1 MTKPLLPL
9 PIDEV
14 LPTFCH
20 AIGQNSSLVLQ
31 APPGAG
37 KTTRIPPALSRV
49 LGETT
54 GQVMMVQPRRLA
66 ARTAAYRIAQENEW
80 ELGRQVGYQVR
91 FERKGDHKSRIM
103 VVTEGVLLRKLQADP
118 CLSGVAAVVLDEF
131 HERRLDT
138 DLLLGMIR
146 RVQQTVRPELKLIVM
161 SATLDAEPIAK
172 FLQPCALITSQG
184 RSFPVEI
191 RHTKSPERGEW
202 LELLARTTVHALDK
216 HPGDILVFLP
226 GVGEIH
232 RLEQTL
238 ARQLDR
244 AEFDILPL
252 YADLS
257 IEQQDRAL
265 NASRK
270 RKIVLATNVAETSIT
285 IDGIVTVI
293 DCGLARVLRHDPE
306 VGLDKL
312 QLEPISQASA
322 TQRAG
327 RAGRT
332 APGICYRIWDE
343 VAQRTRPLFT
353 TPEVQAIDLASAVL
367 QLICWGER
375 DVLEFPWFE
384 KPRVEAVAQAIRLLE
399 LLGAVQQ
406 GSITSLGEKMAALPV
421 HPRLARML
429 VESQALGGMHQAAV
443 AAAILS
449 ERDPFNRRFSRGSS
463 DGRKPPTRHGV
474 RSSCDLMDRIE
485 ALEEY
490 RRSGR
495 EEFDVGT
502 LNPSAAKQVFRAADQ
517 LQRQCKV
524 GTETIADPD
533 ATGSE
538 WLGPALLAAFPDRL
552 AKRRDAGK
560 ARGLMVGGRGVR
572 ISEESNVQ
580 DAELFLCLVVSGDYQ
595 GDSQVRIASAVRP
608 EWLSGPSIREN
619 EELFFHPSQEQ
630 VVARKRRYWNDLLLH
645 ETPTSAS
652 DKEAV
657 ADLLFQSAVPAF
669 DRLFPKDDEAIGGL
683 VSRIRC
689 LRRWM
694 PELEIPEF
702 DAERLKK
709 ILHNLCFGRRSFT
722 ELRSG
727 PWREMIEAELT
738 PEQNQALQKH
748 APERIVL
755 PKGHRAKIVYEEDK
769 PPVLAARIQDF
780 FGWKDTPRIAA
791 GRIRL
796 QLHLLAPSQRCQQ
809 ITEDLAS
816 FWENTY
822 ETVRKELKRRY
833 PKHSWPEDP
842 RKVDPSDLGGSGGKT
857 RN

>member
-14 LPTFCH
+14 IPAFCH

-37 KTTRIPPALSRV
+37 KTTRIPPTLSRL
-49 LGETT
+49 LGDAS

-66 ARTAAYRIAQENEW
+66 ARTAAYRIAEENEW
-80 ELGRQVGYQVR
+80 ELGREVGYQVR

-118 CLSGVAAVVLDEF
+118 CLSGIAAVVLDEF

-161 SATLDAEPIAK
+161 SATLDAEPIAN
-172 FLQPCALITSQG
+172 FLQPSTLITSQG

-191 RHTKSPERGEW
+191 RYTKSPERGEW
-202 LELLARTTVHALDK
+202 LELLARTTLHAVDK
-216 HPGDILVFLP
+216 HPGDMLVFLP

-232 RLEQTL
+232 RLEQIL

-244 AEFDILPL
+244 ADFDILPL

-270 RKIVLATNVAETSIT
+270 RKLVLATNVAETSIT

-293 DCGLARVLRHDPE
+293 DSGLARVLRHDAE

-312 QLEPISQASA
+312 QLEPISQASS

-343 VAQRTRPLFT
+343 VAHRTRPLFT

-399 LLGAVQQ
+399 SLGAVQQ
-406 GSITSLGEKMAALPV
+406 GSITSLGEQMAALPV

-429 VESQALGGMHQAAV
+429 VESQVLGGMHQAAL

-449 ERDPFNRRFSRGSS
+449 ERDPFNRRFARGSG

-474 RSSCDLMDRIE
+474 RSNCDLMDRIE

-517 LQRQCKV
+517 LERQCHV
-524 GTETIADPD
+524 GTKAISDPT

-608 EWLSGPSIREN
+608 EWLIGPSITEN

-630 VVARKRRYWNDLLLH
+630 VVARKRRYWSDLLLH
-645 ETPTSAS
+645 ETPTAAS

-657 ADLLFQSAVPAF
+657 ADLLYQSAVPAF
-669 DRLFPKDDEAIGGL
+669 DRLFPKEDEGVGGL

-702 DAERLKK
+702 DTERLKE
-709 ILHNLCFGRRSFT
+709 ILHNLCFGRRSFA
-722 ELRSG
+722 ELKSA
-727 PWREMIEAELT
+727 PWREMIEAELA

-791 GRIRL
+791 GRVRL

-842 RKVDPSDLGGSGGKT
+842 RKVDPSDLGGPGGKS
-857 RN
+857 RS

>member
-1 MTKPLLPL
+1 MTKPLVPL

-14 LPTFCH
+14 IPAFCH
-20 AIGQNSSLVLQ
+20 AITQSSSVVLQ

-37 KTTRIPPALSRV
+37 KTTRIPPALSRL
-49 LGETT
+49 LGEEC
-54 GQVMMVQPRRLA
+54 GQVVMVQPRRLA

-80 ELGRQVGYQVR
+80 ELGREVGYQVR

-103 VVTEGVLLRKLQADP
+103 VVTEGVLLRKLQSDP
-118 CLSGVAAVVLDEF
+118 CLSGVSAVVLDEF

-161 SATLDAEPIAK
+161 SATLDAEPISN
-172 FLQPCALITSQG
+172 FLQPSALITSQG

-191 RHTKSPERGEW
+191 RYTKSPERGEW
-202 LELLARTTVHALDK
+202 LELLSRTTLQAVDK
-216 HPGDILVFLP
+216 HPGDMLVFLP

-232 RLEQTL
+232 RLEQML
-238 ARQLDR
+238 ARQLER
-244 AEFDILPL
+244 AEFEILPL

-265 NASRK
+265 NPSRK

-293 DCGLARVLRHDPE
+293 DSGLARVLRHDPE

-312 QLEPISQASA
+312 QLEPISQASS

-343 VAQRTRPLFT
+343 VAQRTRPPYT
-353 TPEVQAIDLASAVL
+353 TPEVQAIDLAAAVL

-384 KPRVEAVAQAIRLLE
+384 KPRGEAVAQAIRLLE

-449 ERDPFNRRFSRGSS
+449 ERDPFNRRFSRGNG
-463 DGRKPPTRHGV
+463 DRMRPPTRHGV

-485 ALEEY
+485 ALDEY

-517 LQRQCKV
+517 LQSLCKG
-524 GTETIADPD
+524 GTESAADPN
-533 ATGSE
+533 AKGSE

-572 ISEESNVQ
+572 VSDESNVQ

-608 EWLSGPSIREN
+608 EWLNGPSVREN
-619 EELFFHPSQEQ
+619 EELFFHPTQEQ
-630 VVARKRRYWNDLLLH
+630 VVARKRRYWSDLLLH
-645 ETPTSAS
+645 ETPTAAS

-657 ADLLFQSAVPAF
+657 TDLLYQSAVPVL
-669 DRLFPKDDEAIGGL
+669 DRLFPKDDEAVGGL

-702 DAERLKK
+702 DTERLKK
-709 ILHNLCFGRRSFT
+709 ILHNLCYGRRSFA
-722 ELRSG
+722 ELKTS

-755 PKGHRAKIVYEEDK
+755 PKGHRARIVYEEDK
-769 PPVLAARIQDF
+769 PPILAARIQDF

-791 GRIRL
+791 GRVRL
-796 QLHLLAPSQRCQQ
+796 QLHLL
-809 ITEDLAS
+809 
-816 FWENTY
+816 
-822 ETVRKELKRRY
+822 
-833 PKHSWPEDP
+833 
-842 RKVDPSDLGGSGGKT
+842 
-857 RN
+857 